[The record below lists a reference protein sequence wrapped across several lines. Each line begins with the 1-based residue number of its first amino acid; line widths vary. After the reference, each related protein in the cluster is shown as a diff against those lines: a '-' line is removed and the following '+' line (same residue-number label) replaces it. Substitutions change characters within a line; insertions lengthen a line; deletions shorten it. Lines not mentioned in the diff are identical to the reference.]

1 MEFFLILLL
10 IIDIIM
16 IGIFFFF
23 YIRLKKFLELP
34 WEEVRESIEKAKELV
49 ERLEKLKPA
58 SETKMDLKREI
69 RLLAKKGLTP
79 KEIAKKLELSE
90 AEVELVLA
98 SKKNFLKG

>member
-10 IIDIIM
+10 IIDIVM

-23 YIRLKKFLELP
+23 YIKLKKILELP
-34 WEEVRESIEKAKELV
+34 WEEIKESIERAKELV
-49 ERLEKLKPA
+49 ERLEKLKPI
-58 SETKMDLKREI
+58 SENKMDLKKEI
-69 RLLAKKGLTP
+69 ALLAKKGLTP

-98 SKKNFLKG
+98 SKKKF

>member
-49 ERLEKLKPA
+49 ERLEKLKSA

-98 SKKNFLKG
+98 SKKKL

>member
-10 IIDIIM
+10 IIDVVM

-23 YIRLKKFLELP
+23 YVRLKKFLELP
-34 WEEVRESIEKAKELV
+34 WEEVRESIERAKELV

-98 SKKNFLKG
+98 SKKKL